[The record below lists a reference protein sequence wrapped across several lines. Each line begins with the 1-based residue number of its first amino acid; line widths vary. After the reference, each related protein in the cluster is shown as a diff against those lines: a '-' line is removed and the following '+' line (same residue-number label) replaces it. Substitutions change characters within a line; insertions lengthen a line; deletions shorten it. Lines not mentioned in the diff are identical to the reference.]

1 MQQPKHVTIEG
12 KEMMICEMSDGHL
25 KNHINLLLNNAE
37 ACKRLIQLGSG
48 EETVT
53 EMIYGISRKQQVNQA
68 KLKIKLIY
76 SKAPAYIMEGV
87 IRGMDYSERLREVFD
102 RNKEQVSLNLP
113 LLINI
118 DMLISE

>member
-1 MQQPKHVTIEG
+1 
-12 KEMMICEMSDGHL
+12 MSDGHL